1 MMRTL
6 LIAANRPKQYWYLAL
21 RHATLLRNVS
31 PTKALTNSPKGFS
44 PHQNFVGKNFD
55 ITKLHVWGTDAYVHV
70 EKTIAHASSLV
81 HVKVRTLGSTSHQTV
96 TLCTSWTRSALYR
109 PTTSQSMRR
118 GAKFRQ
124 YTVWI
129 RLQRTHIM
137 RHQTASKAHQQHYSL
152 QMSAVDIQR
161 RIAQQRVCKVHHMQR
176 PTCHRPRHLWTSAT
190 LFRHQRRWPLVP
202 RKIRSPLRRTRG
214 GDSSAQRREILRP

>member
-1 MMRTL
+1 MRLCCVTSHPQRHLPTRQKDSRHTRTSWARTL
-6 LIAANRPKQYWYLAL
+6 TLPSSTCGAL
-21 RHATLLRNVS
+21 MHMS
-31 PTKALTNSPKGFS
+31 MWK
-44 PHQNFVGKNFD
+44 
-55 ITKLHVWGTDAYVHV
+55 
-70 EKTIAHASSLV
+70 KTIAHASSLV

-124 YTVWI
+124 YTVWT

-202 RKIRSPLRRTRG
+202 RKTRSPLRRTRG
-214 GDSSAQRREILRP
+214 GDSSAQRREIPRP